1 MKRRATIGT
10 YVPADSAV
18 HRADPRAKLV
28 VSFCAIVALFAL
40 NSWVAMLVLLAATV
54 GVTLYST
61 VPVSFVVR
69 VLRPILIIAAFTLV
83 VNTFAVVPA
92 GEPVPAGMFALGRV
106 GVTADGF
113 VRGMFFVTRL
123 GLVMLSTSLVTLT
136 TSPVALT
143 DGMASLM
150 RPLRRFGVPVDDI
163 ATMMSIALR
172 FIPTIADE
180 VDRIV
185 TAQTARGAQFDEGK
199 LTDRM
204 RAWIPVLIPLF
215 VQMFRR
221 ADTLAMAMEA
231 RCYGSTTRTRLRE
244 LQLRTA
250 DVVLMVGSVGV
261 LVLALVLRLA

>member
-1 MKRRATIGT
+1 MKRIATIGT
-10 YVPADSAV
+10 YVPGDSAV

-40 NSWVAMLVLLAATV
+40 NSWVSMLVLLVLTIATA
-54 GVTLYST
+54 LYST
-61 VPVSFVVR
+61 IPLSFVVR
-69 VLRPILIIAAFTLV
+69 VLRPVLIIAAFTLI
-83 VNTFAVVPA
+83 VNSFTVLPA
-92 GEPVPAGMFALGRV
+92 GAPVTEGTFALGRI
-106 GVTADGF
+106 GITADGF
-113 VRGMFFVTRL
+113 IRGTFFVTRL

-136 TSPVALT
+136 TSPVSLT

-150 RPLRRFGVPVDDI
+150 RPLRRVGVPVDDV

-185 TAQTARGAQFDEGK
+185 TAQTARGARFEDGR
-199 LTDRM
+199 LIDRM

-231 RCYGSTTRTRLRE
+231 RCYGSATRTRLRE
-244 LQLRTA
+244 IRLRTS
-250 DVVLMVGSVGV
+250 DVAVMAVSVG
-261 LVLALVLRLA
+261 ALVTAIVARFW